1 MTRPVVIVASLMRFE
16 GTTGVQSHMGEFVRY
31 MAAAGEPHEVATP
44 FHWTT
49 SPLLVLF
56 VLLRKLLERCFRPG
70 AVAMYRQGH
79 ALLLWCRLRWLMWR
93 HPCCVV
99 YAQCPV
105 SADVALRC
113 ARHAAQRVAL
123 VVHFNVSQSEEWI
136 GKGMLK
142 RGSALDLR
150 IRALEARVVSE
161 VAGLILVSR
170 FMQAELEK
178 SNSGTRLA
186 PVHVIPNFV
195 RSLADAQPREGVSG
209 RDIVCIGTLEPRKN
223 QGFLIDVLQE
233 AKRRGR
239 RIKLTLVGDGP
250 DRPTLERRVAEAGLA
265 DQVVF
270 EGFSPQGRLY
280 IPGHR
285 LYVHAAQMEN
295 LPVVLLE
302 ALSAGVPVVAGR
314 VGGIPEV
321 FDEGV
326 EGRFWPLD
334 DAQAACDVLLS
345 VLDDEAARQ
354 RMGRAA
360 LQRFERCFDATVV
373 ARRLHDC
380 LVSLQ
385 ADPN

>member
-1 MTRPVVIVASLMRFE
+1 MTRPVVIVASLMRFH
-16 GTTGVQSHMGEFVRY
+16 GTTGVQTHMGEFVRY

-56 VLLRKLLERCFRPG
+56 VALRKLLERCLKPG
-70 AVAMYRQGH
+70 AVVVYRQGH

-93 HPCCVV
+93 HPRCVV

-113 ARHAAQRVAL
+113 ARRATQRVAL

-136 GKGMLK
+136 GKGMLR
-142 RGSALDLR
+142 RGSALDQR
-150 IRALEARVVSE
+150 IRALEARVVHD

-178 SNSGTRLA
+178 TNSGTRLA

-195 RSLADAQPREGVSG
+195 RSLADVPPRDGVAG

-223 QGFLIDVLQE
+223 QGFLLDVLQE

-239 RIKLTLVGDGP
+239 LVRLTLIGDGP
-250 DRPTLERRVAEAGLA
+250 DRPMLERRVAEAGLGE
-265 DQVVF
+265 QVFF